1 MTCLIKH
8 NALRTLSTLGLAQL
22 HGYPD
27 PPTPAPD
34 FKDWSPEILMT
45 SANRGGLSKP
55 LSSAATSRAAPALI
69 DGNTG
74 AVIQ

>member
-1 MTCLIKH
+1 MTSIIKH
-8 NALRTLSTLGLAQL
+8 SALRTLSTLGLAQL
-22 HGYPD
+22 HGYPE
-27 PPTPAPD
+27 PPAPAPD

-45 SANRGGLSKP
+45 SADRVGLSKP
-55 LSSAATSRAAPALI
+55 YSGAATSAAAPALI